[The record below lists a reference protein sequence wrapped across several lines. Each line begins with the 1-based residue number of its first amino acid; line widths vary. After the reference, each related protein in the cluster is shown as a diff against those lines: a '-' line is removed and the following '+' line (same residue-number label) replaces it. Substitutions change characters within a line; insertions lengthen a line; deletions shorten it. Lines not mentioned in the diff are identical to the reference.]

1 MQGGTQMQDQE
12 LSLRLAQLLYDR
24 KARDIVVLNVSHLT
38 VLCDN
43 MVIASGRNPNQVT
56 SLADAVDEMM
66 AEEAQILRRSEGR
79 REGRWIVLD
88 YGHLIVHLF
97 HRDERAFYGLD
108 RLWNDGTNALDLPF
122 DQTVAD

>member
-1 MQGGTQMQDQE
+1 MQDQE

-38 VLCDN
+38 VLCDY
-43 MVIASGRNPNQVT
+43 MIIASGRNPNQVS

-122 DQTVAD
+122 AQTVAD